1 MIKRVCAGLS
11 ALLVLSLSAC
21 RPKDD
26 TPASSAAPAA
36 SGTGS
41 AVTTASTTGT
51 APETTT
57 AARQEPTASQTKTPL
72 KPTTAATTPAATT
85 TEPRTIKV
93 TIPEGYTL
101 AKTFLLLE
109 SKGVAS
115 FNDLLKTAETY
126 NFAKDDPLVAQIPSD
141 PNRCYKLEG
150 YLFPSTYE
158 FYKNDKPE
166 DALGRMLRGS
176 KEKYTAAIQNKAKAM
191 GLTMDQIVIIASLIE
206 KEGAKP
212 AEMNNISAVIHNRM
226 QKNWKLELDSTITYL
241 EGAVKGFTDPN
252 KWDAFRNNNNTYKC
266 TGLPATPI
274 CNPGMNA
281 IQAALSPTEASY
293 LFFCSDK
300 KTGVYYYADTYEEH
314 QQNEIKA
321 GLRAAS

>member
-1 MIKRVCAGLS
+1 MIKRVCAGLF
-11 ALLVLSLSAC
+11 ALLLFLSLAAC
-21 RPKDD
+21 RGEGDSS
-26 TPASSAAPAA
+26 ASSAAPAP
-36 SGTGS
+36 TG
-41 AVTTASTTGT
+41 TASTESTAGT
-51 APETTT
+51 APRTT
-57 AARQEPTASQTKTPL
+57 AVREEPTASRTEAPP
-72 KPTTAATTPAATT
+72 KPTTAATTTTTAAATT
-85 TEPRTIKV
+85 VPRTVKV

-101 AKTFLLLE
+101 AKIFLLLE
-109 SKGVAS
+109 SKGVAA
-115 FNDLLKTAETY
+115 FDDLLKAAETY
-126 NFAKDDPLVAQIPSD
+126 DFARDYPLVAQIPKN

-166 DALGRMLRGS
+166 DAIGRMLRGS
-176 KEKYTAAIQNKAKAM
+176 RDKYTAAIQNKAKAM
-191 GLTMDQIVIIASLIE
+191 GLTMDQVVIIASLIE
-206 KEGAKP
+206 KEGAHPK
-212 AEMNNISAVIHNRM
+212 EMNSISAVLHNRI

-241 EGAVKGFTDPN
+241 EGAVKGFTDPG

-281 IQAALSPTEASY
+281 IQAALSPADASY

-300 KTGVYYYADTYEEH
+300 TTGVYYYADTYEEH

>member
-57 AARQEPTASQTKTPL
+57 AARQEPTASRTKTPL
-72 KPTTAATTPAATT
+72 KPTTAATTTAATT

-115 FNDLLKTAETY
+115 FNNLLKTAETY
-126 NFAKDDPLVAQIPSD
+126 NFAKDLPSGGANPL
-141 PNRCYKLEG
+141 
-150 YLFPSTYE
+150 
-158 FYKNDKPE
+158 
-166 DALGRMLRGS
+166 GS
-176 KEKYTAAIQNKAKAM
+176 QP
-191 GLTMDQIVIIASLIE
+191 LL
-206 KEGAKP
+206 
-212 AEMNNISAVIHNRM
+212 
-226 QKNWKLELDSTITYL
+226 
-241 EGAVKGFTDPN
+241 
-252 KWDAFRNNNNTYKC
+252 
-266 TGLPATPI
+266 
-274 CNPGMNA
+274 
-281 IQAALSPTEASY
+281 QAGGILVPQH
-293 LFFCSDK
+293 L
-300 KTGVYYYADTYEEH
+300 
-314 QQNEIKA
+314 
-321 GLRAAS
+321 